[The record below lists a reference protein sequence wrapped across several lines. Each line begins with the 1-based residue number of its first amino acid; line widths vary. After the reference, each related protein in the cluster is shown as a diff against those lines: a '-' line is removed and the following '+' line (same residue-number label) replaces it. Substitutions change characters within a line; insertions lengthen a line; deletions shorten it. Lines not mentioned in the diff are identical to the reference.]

1 MLIVGEKINGTIGR
15 VKEAVEAHDENF
27 IVDLARLQ
35 LENGADVIDVNV
47 GAGED
52 ESENLAWAVRV
63 IQKNLGIPLML
74 DSGNPDAL
82 QAAMAEHQG
91 RPILNSISGEKWKM
105 EKLLPL
111 VSKGNCSI
119 VALCMDDDGMPST
132 PEETLNV
139 AEKIVDRL
147 TGAGVKREDIYLD
160 PLVLSIATEFQA
172 AKMASDTLTLIRQN
186 LPQVHTIMAI
196 SNISFGLPCRRLLN
210 RAFLVAT
217 VVAGLDAF
225 LVDVNDK
232 SLMAMVWAANLLS
245 GNDEGCRSYLKAY
258 RQGILE

>member
-15 VKEAVEAHDENF
+15 VKEAVEARDEKF
-27 IVDLARLQ
+27 IVDLAKLQ
-35 LENGADVIDVNV
+35 LQNGAHVIDVNV
-47 GAGED
+47 GAGEN
-52 ESENLAWAVRV
+52 EAENLAWAVGV
-63 IQKNLGIPLML
+63 IQKSLDIPLML

-82 QAAMAEHQG
+82 QAAMAVHQG
-91 RPILNSISGEKWKM
+91 RPIINSVSGEEWKM
-105 EKLLPL
+105 KKLLPM
-111 VSKGNCSI
+111 VSKADCSI

-132 PEETLNV
+132 PEETLDV
-139 AEKIVDRL
+139 AGKIVERL

-172 AKMASDTLTLIRQN
+172 AKIASDTLGLIRQN
-186 LPQVHTIMAI
+186 LPQVRTIMAI

-210 RAFLVAT
+210 RAFLVAAAM
-217 VVAGLDAF
+217 AGLDAF

-258 RQGILE
+258 RQGILG